1 MSNRYWILATETATQ
16 GIFPSVMDYDSDYPM
31 LFDTLEQAEQKAWE
45 LLEQH
50 NQDLQ
55 DDRYYSLAQIAPDV
69 IGAERIAAIREI
81 IDDYQYQDEP
91 FDFPLEVEVHD
102 DGSMTFEFL
111 NWELSR
117 QAGQEM
123 YDTYRF
129 DVEILSRFP
138 N

>member
-1 MSNRYWILATETATQ
+1 MSNRYWILATVTATQ

-138 N
+138 D

>member
-50 NQDLQ
+50 NQYLQ